1 MEFEGVPL
9 RKEEH
14 NISRFVNEVLFEA
27 VKNKLE
33 TARESYAVYRSTME
47 DLNKLLKDMVDY
59 AVKNNWNLH
68 ELSDY
73 SLEGYLYDGKPEI
86 DEVMKK
92 IIEMFGVPEG
102 EL

>member
-1 MEFEGVPL
+1 MSS
-9 RKEEH
+9 
-14 NISRFVNEVLFEA
+14 NVNKVLFEA
-27 VKNKLE
+27 VERKLE
-33 TARESYAVYRSTME
+33 KARESYAVYRSTME
-47 DLNKLLKDMVDY
+47 DLNALLKDMIDY
-59 AVKNNWNLH
+59 AVKNNWNIQ

-92 IIEMFGVPEG
+92 IIEMFGVPEE

>member
-1 MEFEGVPL
+1 MS
-9 RKEEH
+9 K
-14 NISRFVNEVLFEA
+14 SVNEVLFEA
-27 VKNKLE
+27 VKNKLQ
-33 TARESYAVYRSTME
+33 TARESYSKYRSTME
-47 DLNKLLKDMVDY
+47 DLNTLLKDMIDY
-59 AVKNNWNLH
+59 AVKNNWNIQ

>member
-1 MEFEGVPL
+1 MS
-9 RKEEH
+9 K
-14 NISRFVNEVLFEA
+14 SVNEVLFEA

-33 TARESYAVYRSTME
+33 TARKSYAVYRSAIE
-47 DLNKLLKDMVDY
+47 DLNKLLKDMIDY
-59 AVKNNWNLH
+59 AAKNNWNLQ

>member
-1 MEFEGVPL
+1 MSS
-9 RKEEH
+9 
-14 NISRFVNEVLFEA
+14 NVNKVLFEA
-27 VKNKLE
+27 VERKLE
-33 TARESYAVYRSTME
+33 TARESYSVYRSTME
-47 DLNKLLKDMVDY
+47 DLNQLLKDMIDY
-59 AVKNNWNLH
+59 AVKNNWNLQ

>member
-1 MEFEGVPL
+1 M
-9 RKEEH
+9 
-14 NISRFVNEVLFEA
+14 SRSVNEVLFEA
-27 VKNKLE
+27 VKNKLQ
-33 TARESYAVYRSTME
+33 TARESYSKYRSTME
-47 DLNKLLKDMVDY
+47 DLNKLLKDMIDY
-59 AVKNNWNLH
+59 AVKSNWNLQ

>member
-1 MEFEGVPL
+1 MS
-9 RKEEH
+9 R
-14 NISRFVNEVLFEA
+14 NINKTLFEA
-27 VKNKLE
+27 VERKLE

-59 AVKNNWNLH
+59 AVKNNWNLQ

-92 IIEMFGVPEG
+92 IIEMFGVPEE

>member
-1 MEFEGVPL
+1 MS
-9 RKEEH
+9 K
-14 NISRFVNEVLFEA
+14 SVNEVLFEA
-27 VKNKLE
+27 VKNKLQ
-33 TARESYAVYRSTME
+33 TARESYSKYRSAME
-47 DLNKLLKDMVDY
+47 DLNALLKDMIDY
-59 AVKNNWNLH
+59 AVKNNWNIQ

-92 IIEMFGVPEG
+92 IIEMFGVPEE

>member
-1 MEFEGVPL
+1 MS
-9 RKEEH
+9 K
-14 NISRFVNEVLFEA
+14 SVNEVLFEA
-27 VKNKLE
+27 VKNKLQ
-33 TARESYAVYRSTME
+33 TARESYSKYRSTME
-47 DLNKLLKDMVDY
+47 DLNKLLKDMIDY
-59 AVKNNWNLH
+59 AVKNNWNLQ

-73 SLEGYLYDGKPEI
+73 SIEGYLYDGKPEI

>member
-1 MEFEGVPL
+1 MS
-9 RKEEH
+9 K
-14 NISRFVNEVLFEA
+14 NVNEVLFEA

-47 DLNKLLKDMVDY
+47 DLNQLFKDMIDY
-59 AVKNNWNLH
+59 AVKNNWNIQK
-68 ELSDY
+68 LSDY
-73 SLEGYLYDGKPEI
+73 SIEGYLYDGKPEI

>member
-1 MEFEGVPL
+1 MSS
-9 RKEEH
+9 
-14 NISRFVNEVLFEA
+14 NVNKVLFEA
-27 VKNKLE
+27 VERKLE

-47 DLNKLLKDMVDY
+47 DLNQLLKDMIDY
-59 AVKNNWNLH
+59 AVKNNWNLQ

-73 SLEGYLYDGKPEI
+73 SIEGYLYDGKPEI

>member
-1 MEFEGVPL
+1 MS
-9 RKEEH
+9 K
-14 NISRFVNEVLFEA
+14 SVNEVLFEA
-27 VKNKLE
+27 VKNKLQ
-33 TARESYAVYRSTME
+33 TARESYSKYRSTME
-47 DLNKLLKDMVDY
+47 DLNKLLKDMIDY
-59 AVKNNWNLH
+59 AVKNNWNLQ

-92 IIEMFGVPEG
+92 IIEMFGVPEE

>member
-1 MEFEGVPL
+1 MS
-9 RKEEH
+9 K
-14 NISRFVNEVLFEA
+14 SVNEVLFEA
-27 VKNKLE
+27 VKNKLQ
-33 TARESYAVYRSTME
+33 TARESYSKYRSTME
-47 DLNKLLKDMVDY
+47 DLNALLKDMIDY
-59 AVKNNWNLH
+59 AVKNNWNLQ

-73 SLEGYLYDGKPEI
+73 SIEGYLYDGKPEI

>member
-1 MEFEGVPL
+1 M
-9 RKEEH
+9 
-14 NISRFVNEVLFEA
+14 SRSVNEVLFEA
-27 VKNKLE
+27 VKNKLQ
-33 TARESYAVYRSTME
+33 TARESYSKYRSTME
-47 DLNKLLKDMVDY
+47 DLNALLKDMIDY
-59 AVKNNWNLH
+59 AVKSNWNLQ

>member
-1 MEFEGVPL
+1 MS
-9 RKEEH
+9 K
-14 NISRFVNEVLFEA
+14 SVNKVLFEA
-27 VKNKLE
+27 VERKLE

-59 AVKNNWNLH
+59 AVKNNWNLQ

>member
-1 MEFEGVPL
+1 MA
-9 RKEEH
+9 R
-14 NISRFVNEVLFEA
+14 SVNEVLFEA
-27 VKNKLE
+27 VKNKLQ

-47 DLNKLLKDMVDY
+47 DLNKLLKDMIDY
-59 AVKNNWNLH
+59 AVKNNWNLQ

-73 SLEGYLYDGKPEI
+73 SIEGYLYDGKPEI
-86 DEVMKK
+86 GEVMEK

>member
-1 MEFEGVPL
+1 MS
-9 RKEEH
+9 K
-14 NISRFVNEVLFEA
+14 SVNEVLFEA
-27 VKNKLE
+27 VKNKLQ
-33 TARESYAVYRSTME
+33 TARESYSKYRSTME
-47 DLNKLLKDMVDY
+47 DLNTLLKDMIDY
-59 AVKNNWNLH
+59 AVKNNWNIQ

-92 IIEMFGVPEG
+92 IIEMFGVPEE

>member
-1 MEFEGVPL
+1 MS
-9 RKEEH
+9 K
-14 NISRFVNEVLFEA
+14 SVNEVLFEA

-33 TARESYAVYRSTME
+33 TARKSYAVYRSAIE
-47 DLNKLLKDMVDY
+47 DLNKLFKDMIDY
-59 AVKNNWNLH
+59 AVKNNWNLQ

-86 DEVMKK
+86 DDVMEK